1 MTDFGIPSSFKGRV
15 ENFETPDWRPLERL
29 AADDALVLGQF
40 MWMHAVRLE
49 DGRLVHAYKH
59 FETRRYLHLAEDL
72 TAFDCHGED
81 EHPYRTSTLGIA
93 LREVF
98 CLCRELGHP
107 DEAELVA
114 GEALIERHSRYP
126 SVPAASASG
135 GHGARRQG
143 P

>member
-1 MTDFGIPSSFKGRV
+1 
-15 ENFETPDWRPLERL
+15 
-29 AADDALVLGQF
+29 

-49 DGRLVHAYKH
+49 DDRIVHAYKH

-72 TAFDCHGED
+72 TAFDYHGED

-98 CLCRELGHP
+98 CLCRELGH
-107 DEAELVA
+107 
-114 GEALIERHSRYP
+114 SRYP

-135 GHGARRQG
+135 GHGASRQG